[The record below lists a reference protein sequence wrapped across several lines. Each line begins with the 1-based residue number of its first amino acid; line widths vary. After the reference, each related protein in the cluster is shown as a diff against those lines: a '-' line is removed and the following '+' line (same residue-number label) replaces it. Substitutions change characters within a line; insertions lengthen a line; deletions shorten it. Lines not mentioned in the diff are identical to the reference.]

1 MTDKTN
7 DLQDILTKLQ
17 NSNTNAMDRKVY
29 ATTKKLAEAA
39 EKDID
44 LNVAINSRITES
56 NVSIQNYRIDIVLQE
71 FAGRQKKFYNIV
83 EATENKIIHQ
93 ELSLFETAMGIVKK
107 LMVGT
112 FHGVDELEKLDMEYT
127 NSLYEVWT
135 HQSRAKRGI
144 NENIAIAKADAA
156 KTKVAEAKRKI
167 LKRL

>member
-1 MTDKTN
+1 
-7 DLQDILTKLQ
+7 
-17 NSNTNAMDRKVY
+17 MDRKVY

-56 NVSIQNYRIDIVLQE
+56 NVSIQNYRIDIILQE

-83 EATENKIIHQ
+83 ETTENKIIHQ

-156 KTKVAEAKRKI
+156 KIKVAEAKRKI

>member
-44 LNVAINSRITES
+44 LNVAINSRITKS

-144 NENIAIAKADAA
+144 NENIAIAKADAE